1 MEAGREQR
9 MIEMD
14 RSPSQ
19 FCSKERGLSLA
30 AGCHRARLYQVRG
43 GHEGMKKDWAGVA
56 RLRALMLRNL
66 SRDLV
71 LCLDVLLWI
80 AG

>member
-9 MIEMD
+9 MIEID

-30 AGCHRARLYQVRG
+30 AGCPRARLYQVRG
-43 GHEGMKKDWAGVA
+43 GPRGQEEELGLLDFGPSRFVIFRVA
-56 RLRALMLRNL
+56 
-66 SRDLV
+66 SSCV
-71 LCLDVLLWI
+71 
-80 AG
+80 